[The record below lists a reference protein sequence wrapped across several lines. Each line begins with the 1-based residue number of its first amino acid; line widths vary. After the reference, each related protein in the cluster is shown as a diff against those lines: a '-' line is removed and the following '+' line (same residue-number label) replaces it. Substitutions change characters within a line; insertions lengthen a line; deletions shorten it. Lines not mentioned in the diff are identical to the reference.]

1 MLDIIPMLKETVDY
15 LHSQARFRA
24 EIGIILGSGLG
35 RLGERIKVEEG
46 IPYSQIPHFPVSTV
60 PGHEGKLILG
70 QLGGKSIIA
79 MKGRFHYYEGYSL
92 KEVTYPV
99 RVMKRLGVK
108 RLLISNAAGGINPSF
123 EIGDVM
129 MITDHI
135 NLMGASPIRGKHSE
149 ELGVRFPDM
158 SDAYSKKLRAL
169 AREVALENNIYLHE
183 GVYAGLSGPNFE
195 TAAEYRFLRF
205 IGADAVGMSTVP
217 EVIVAAQVGVSV
229 LAFSVIT
236 DKCIPDLLEP
246 VSHIKVLRGAEKGS
260 ATLSRLMEK
269 IVEKL

>member
-1 MLDIIPMLKETVDY
+1 
-15 LHSQARFRA
+15 
-24 EIGIILGSGLG
+24 
-35 RLGERIKVEEG
+35 
-46 IPYSQIPHFPVSTV
+46 
-60 PGHEGKLILG
+60 
-70 QLGGKSIIA
+70 
-79 MKGRFHYYEGYSL
+79 
-92 KEVTYPV
+92 
-99 RVMKRLGVK
+99 
-108 RLLISNAAGGINPSF
+108 
-123 EIGDVM
+123 
-129 MITDHI
+129 
-135 NLMGASPIRGKHSE
+135 
-149 ELGVRFPDM
+149 M